1 MIEFN
6 KKIKIVDLKNS
17 KLRYNCTEC
26 ILKTLTKQPLN
37 ILSLDVSNNKLSI
50 ESLKAYY
57 SCLE

>member
-17 KLRYNCTEC
+17 KLRYNCTEY